1 MFDIIVLFYVS
12 VHSWSDTH
20 TLCTV
25 VYRERFCVF
34 SVDL

>member
-1 MFDIIVLFYVS
+1 MFDIIVLFCVS

-25 VYRERFCVF
+25 VDRERFCLWCR
-34 SVDL
+34 SL